1 MYIHSV
7 KLINFKSLGDYPEN
21 EVILEPKVTSI
32 IGRNESGKSNILD
45 GLSRINFTKRNT
57 SAFARENVNRSV
69 GLDIENKY
77 VIVLKPTAD
86 EKSKDIV
93 DDTQI
98 EITKENYKV
107 IGGILPYYL
116 SSVYKDFQ
124 CLLSKLDGIGS
135 NPFQVMDQEL
145 VNYRNYKAIIQRIE
159 SIDIYALNNAINFM
173 KSKVNNISADERQ
186 ELLEMMSDLQ
196 GKWDE
201 FLHHFPVLFYRKAD
215 KHLKTSYK
223 ADEIEKELKSPTS
236 YPTSLLPD
244 LVKLIG
250 ISDDEFILAAK
261 TGIISQQGTLRRRIN
276 RSIDT
281 KINQEFGKFY
291 RTEEVTLDIEF
302 NGGIISFMV
311 RSGDGEALSLAERS
325 NGLRW
330 YLELFIDAKANDIIG
345 NNVVY
350 LLDEPGTSLH
360 VKAQEELLK
369 LFEHLAEK
377 GNQVV
382 YTTHL
387 PYMLNMEN
395 DGIHRIRAAVKEAD
409 GYTKIYKTAYDAR
422 IAPESQK
429 DTLTPIITAIGMSL
443 NNTFGPALGK
453 INIVTEGMSD
463 YIYLHMMAKVL
474 NIDTDKHTIIPAVG
488 ASNCINICSI
498 LHGWGCKYIAVF
510 DYDKAGVESGG
521 EYLRKE
527 YHYEQG
533 KQYCYLKKISQEELE
548 NQTYKTE
555 RYMIEDVITRQEI
568 ERFCLL
574 KRISTDT
581 GKVLMA
587 KLMSNAVETGEYVLG
602 EECTNNFKM
611 LFEYIFSCFE

>member
-1 MYIHSV
+1 M
-7 KLINFKSLGDYPEN
+7 
-21 EVILEPKVTSI
+21 
-32 IGRNESGKSNILD
+32 
-45 GLSRINFTKRNT
+45 SRINLVKRNAN
-57 SAFARENVNRSV
+57 AFAKENINRGV
-69 GLDIENKY
+69 GLDSENKY
-77 VIVLKPTAD
+77 IIVLKSTME
-86 EKSKDIV
+86 EKNKGILE
-93 DDTQI
+93 DTEI
-98 EITKENYKV
+98 EITKENYEV
-107 IGGILPYYL
+107 IGGILTYYL
-116 SSVYKDFQ
+116 SSLYNNFQ
-124 CLLSKLDGIGS
+124 TLLSKLDEIGT
-135 NPFQVMDQEL
+135 NPFQVKDQEL
-145 VNYRNYKAIIQRIE
+145 TNYRNYKLAIQRTE
-159 SIDIYALNNAINFM
+159 YMNVYSLNSAVIFM
-173 KSKVNNISADERQ
+173 KSKINNISADKRQ
-186 ELLEMMSDLQ
+186 EILEMLNDLQ
-196 GKWDE
+196 EKWDE
-201 FLHHFPVLFYRKAD
+201 ILHCFPTPFYRKAD
-215 KHLKTSYK
+215 KHLKTTYK
-223 ADEIEKELKSPTS
+223 ADEIEKELKSPAS

-250 ISDDEFILAAK
+250 ISNDEFVLAAK
-261 TGIISQQGTLRRRIN
+261 TGILPQQGTLRRRIN
-276 RSIDT
+276 RLIDI
-281 KINQEFGKFY
+281 KINQEFRKFY
-291 RTEEVTLDIEF
+291 ETEEIKLDIEF
-302 NGGIISFMV
+302 NAGIISFMV

-360 VKAQEELLK
+360 VNAQEELLK
-369 LFEHLAEK
+369 LFEHLAEQ

-395 DGIHRIRAAVKEAD
+395 DGVHRIRAVVKEAD

-422 IAPESQK
+422 IAPENQK

-474 NIDTDKHTIIPAVG
+474 KIDNDKHTIIPAVG
-488 ASNCINICSI
+488 ASNCVNICSI

-533 KQYCYLKKISQEELE
+533 KQYCYLKRISQIELE

-555 RYMIEDVITRQEI
+555 KYMIEDVITRQEI
-568 ERFCLL
+568 ERFCSL
-574 KRISTDT
+574 KRIRTDT
-581 GKVLMA
+581 GKVLLS
-587 KLMSNAVETGEYVLG
+587 KLMSNAVEAGEYVLG
-602 EECTNNFKM
+602 EECTNNFKT